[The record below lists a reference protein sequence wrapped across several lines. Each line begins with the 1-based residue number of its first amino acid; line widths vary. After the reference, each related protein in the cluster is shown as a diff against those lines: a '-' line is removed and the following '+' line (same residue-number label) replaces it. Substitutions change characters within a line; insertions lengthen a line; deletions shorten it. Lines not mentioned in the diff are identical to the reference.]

1 MKSTVKKGIHYII
14 GIDEVGRGPIAG
26 PVTVGA
32 FIVPVKNYSKFLQLV
47 NQLGITDS
55 KKLTA
60 KKREHISRVLCD
72 GTAKRLWYFHIAM
85 SSVTVIDKQGIV
97 AGITKAIKKSID
109 QVVDYYTISPTEVS
123 VFLDGGLKAPIEY
136 LHQETVIKGDA
147 KIPVISAASIL
158 AKVHRDRY
166 MEILDKKYGS
176 KYDWSQNKGYG
187 TKKHY
192 ATLKKYGISDM
203 HRKSFLRGE

>member
-1 MKSTVKKGIHYII
+1 MKKGIQYII

-60 KKREHISRVLCD
+60 KKRVIISDALCE
-72 GTAKRLWYFHIAM
+72 GVQKKLWYFHIAM
-85 SSVTVIDKQGIV
+85 SSVAVIDTQGIV
-97 AGITKAIKKSID
+97 PGIKKALQKSLD
-109 QVVDYYTISPTEVS
+109 AVMSHYDAKSRTVS
-123 VFLDGGLKAPIEY
+123 VFLDGGLFAPSEY
-136 LHQETVIKGDA
+136 VDQETVIKGDA
-147 KIPVISAASIL
+147 KIPVISAASVL

-166 MEILDKKYGS
+166 MGILDKKYGS
-176 KYDWSQNKGYG
+176 KYDWSNNKGYG
-187 TKKHY
+187 TKNHY
-192 ATLKKYGISDM
+192 MTLKKYGLCDM
-203 HRKSFLRGE
+203 HRKSFLKGE